1 MIRKEDIVE
10 RITNKLIL
18 PHVVLDLML
27 KGKKMER
34 KQIKASLEDIGQVIK
49 LLENW
54 EKEKEPT
61 A

>member
-1 MIRKEDIVE
+1 MIDKEDIVE

-27 KGKKMER
+27 KSKKVER
-34 KQIKASLEDIGQVIK
+34 EQIKASLEDIGQVIK

-54 EKEKEPT
+54 EKEKETT